1 VSLTFQAVSRIV
13 GRYEILEPLGE
24 GGMADVFLARQ
35 LDLDRLVA
43 LKELR
48 ILSGGDA
55 SLAQR
60 FLREARMAGSLSHQN
75 IVTVHDYF
83 ESEGTPFI
91 AMEYMERGSLRP
103 QIGHMPLAQV
113 AGALNGVLA
122 ALDYAG
128 RRGIVHRD
136 IKPENVMI
144 GTEGQ
149 VKIADFGI
157 SKARFASQT
166 AASLTAVGTALGTPN
181 YMAPEQASAEEVGP
195 WTDIY
200 ATGVMAF
207 EMFVG
212 HPPFADTPQPLV
224 LLMRQVRDPIPLVTD
239 LDPRIDPRIANWIA
253 WLTAKA
259 PADRPQIASEAW
271 ERFEEIVV
279 AILGPRWQR
288 ASPLLPGQ
296 TGAIHA
302 APVPLAVRSAGLAGA
317 AADATAAPPRSAT
330 PPTGRLD
337 DPRLAATVPANPDL
351 LGISRTTA
359 GFPGPAT
366 GAVATDTDKRG
377 GRRRLAIVGAT
388 AAGALLAVLALGAL
402 TTHSAAPVDPT
413 QRPAVRTTT
422 GPPTPQPE
430 QPVSEPAAARNTATD
445 LSSQATGARRL
456 ARQYSTAADKIE
468 ALPAT
473 GAQAGQ
479 NALLADLTRKTSD
492 AYARAGRAAARGD
505 DQGYVTALSAALAA
519 KAELQSA
526 TRKPAPAPA
535 DTSGS
540 AAPQSSGC
548 AGDSQSDDPS
558 DDSCGGEP

>member
-1 VSLTFQAVSRIV
+1 VSLTFLTVSRIV

-48 ILSGGDA
+48 ILGGADP

-60 FLREARMAGSLSHQN
+60 FLREARMAGSLSHPN

-103 QIGHMPLAQV
+103 QIGQMSLAQV
-113 AGALNGVLA
+113 AGALRGVLA

-128 RRGIVHRD
+128 QRGIVHRD

-144 GTEGQ
+144 GSEGE

-157 SKARFASQT
+157 SKARYAFQSS
-166 AASLTAVGTALGTPN
+166 ASLTADGTALGTPN
-181 YMAPEQASAEEVGP
+181 YMAPEQASADEVGP

-200 ATGVMAF
+200 ATGIVAF

-212 HPPFADTPQPLV
+212 RPPFADTPQPLV

-271 ERFEEIVV
+271 DRFEEIVV
-279 AILGPRWQR
+279 AMLGTRWQR
-288 ASPLLPGQ
+288 GSRLLPGQ
-296 TGAIHA
+296 TGTIHA
-302 APVPLAVRSAGLAGA
+302 AAVPLAAQTIPPAGA
-317 AADATAAPPRSAT
+317 AAAATVAPPSSVT
-330 PPTGRLD
+330 PPTHRLD
-337 DPRLAATVPANPDL
+337 DPRLAATVPANPGL
-351 LGISRTTA
+351 LGIDRTTA
-359 GFPGPAT
+359 GLPGPAN
-366 GAVATDTDKRG
+366 GAAAADTDKR
-377 GRRRLAIVGAT
+377 GRRRLAIVGAM
-388 AAGALLAVLALGAL
+388 AAAALVAVLALGAL
-402 TTHSAAPVDPT
+402 TKDSAAPVGAT
-413 QRPAVRTTT
+413 QRPPARTTASS
-422 GPPTPQPE
+422 PAPQPQ
-430 QPVSEPAAARNTATD
+430 QPASEPAAGSARAGD
-445 LSSQATGARRL
+445 LSSQATEARRL
-456 ARQYSTAADKIE
+456 ARQYNAAADKIE

-473 GAQAGQ
+473 GAQADQ
-479 NALLADLTRKTSD
+479 NGLLADLTRKTSD

-505 DQGYVTALSAALAA
+505 DQGYATALAGALAA
-519 KAELQSA
+519 KSQLQSA
-526 TRKPAPAPA
+526 ARKPAPSPA
-535 DTSGS
+535 SSGAS
-540 AAPQSSGC
+540 AAPKSSAC

>member
-1 VSLTFQAVSRIV
+1 VSLTFLTVSRTV

-48 ILSGGDA
+48 ILGGADP

-60 FLREARMAGSLSHQN
+60 FLREARMAGSLSHPN

-103 QIGHMPLAQV
+103 QIGQMSLAQV
-113 AGALNGVLA
+113 AGALQGVLA

-144 GTEGQ
+144 GSEGQ

-157 SKARFASQT
+157 SKARYAFQT
-166 AASLTAVGTALGTPN
+166 SGSLTADGTALGTPN
-181 YMAPEQASAEEVGP
+181 YMAPEQAAAEEVGP

-212 HPPFADTPQPLV
+212 RPPFADTPQPLV

-253 WLTAKA
+253 WLTAKP
-259 PADRPQIASEAW
+259 PADRPQIGSEAW
-271 ERFEEIVV
+271 DRFEEIVV
-279 AILGPRWQR
+279 AILGTRWQR
-288 ASPLLPGQ
+288 ESGLLSGQ
-296 TGAIHA
+296 
-302 APVPLAVRSAGLAGA
+302 AGTIDA
-317 AADATAAPPRSAT
+317 AAVPAAAGPAGTAAAATVAPPWSVT
-330 PPTGRLD
+330 PPTHRLD
-337 DPRLAATVPANPDL
+337 DPRLAATVPANPGL
-351 LGISRTTA
+351 LGIDRTTA
-359 GFPGPAT
+359 GFPGPANGAASADT
-366 GAVATDTDKRG
+366 GKRG
-377 GRRRLAIVGAT
+377 GRRRLAIVGAM
-388 AAGALLAVLALGAL
+388 AAAALVAVLAVAALKKDPAPGAA
-402 TTHSAAPVDPT
+402 TKTPVDASRRAPART
-413 QRPAVRTTT
+413 TASSPAQPKQSVSDPAATRTGTSDLSKQAAEAVR
-422 GPPTPQPE
+422 
-430 QPVSEPAAARNTATD
+430 
-445 LSSQATGARRL
+445 LS
-456 ARQYSTAADKIE
+456 RQYNAAADKIE

-473 GAQAGQ
+473 GSQADQ
-479 NALLADLTRKTSD
+479 NAILADLTRKTSD

-505 DQGYVTALSAALAA
+505 DQGYATALGDALAA
-519 KAELQSA
+519 KAQLQSA
-526 TRKPAPAPA
+526 ARKPPTAA
-535 DTSGS
+535 
-540 AAPQSSGC
+540 AAPKSSAC